1 MHLLQNGTNS
11 KISKN
16 SLNTFVWTLVFIL
29 VRFAL
34 LFISYTQIS
43 YFMNQSTIV
52 FKFNII
58 RMLYS
63 KEFASENV
71 YIVIALVLSFVQLVP
86 SIFNMFKNT
95 KYTYII
101 RLAIV
106 FFEAIIWILI
116 PICTKLVFQIG
127 MVIMVALSLINI
139 VGLLVFKFNRHQ
151 PQLSLE

>member
-1 MHLLQNGTNS
+1 
-11 KISKN
+11 
-16 SLNTFVWTLVFIL
+16 
-29 VRFAL
+29 
-34 LFISYTQIS
+34 
-43 YFMNQSTIV
+43 
-52 FKFNII
+52 
-58 RMLYS
+58 MLYT

-71 YIVIALVLSFVQLVP
+71 YIVIALVLSFAQLVP